1 MLLGIIG
8 VIVSMKLAQN
18 LTQPIKVLSDLAH
31 RIGRGEYDI
40 VVPID
45 RRDEVG
51 DLALSFKE
59 MAEELARAAHRNT
72 LLATF
77 VEHDD
82 DVIEVVNADY
92 EIEYTNPAHE
102 RITGYTLAE
111 ALGRT
116 PAELH
121 RPKVHDTAIYT
132 NIEYTTETG
141 QTWKGNMLGQRKDGS
156 LWHQNASI
164 SPIRNEKGEIT
175 HFIAIKR
182 DVTAD
187 IERQQALAE
196 SEQRFK
202 DFAEAA
208 SDWLW
213 EMDEDLRF
221 VGFTGN
227 EPNIGGRTVDEA
239 VGKTRWELFDANPKR
254 TKTGGSTRPILRLV
268 DRSGTFATSFTPI
281 TARHSISVLVVS
293 RSSMRTAV
301 SKAIGEPHAI

>member
-1 MLLGIIG
+1 MRTPIYQLDFASIGRLTESALAQKGVTYVYAFDSEGRIVHDGTLSLQHYGHRLDDPVLRLALESAQTSTVFDDELLHVTGPVVIGENVHGGVRIGLSTNEIRHAIASASKLQTSIGEHGFAQILSAALSVTMLLGIIG

-77 VEHDD
+77 VEHVDD
-82 DVIEVVNADY
+82 AIEVVNADY

-132 NIEYTTETG
+132 NIEYTTET
-141 QTWKGNMLGQRKDGS
+141 
-156 LWHQNASI
+156 
-164 SPIRNEKGEIT
+164 
-175 HFIAIKR
+175 
-182 DVTAD
+182 
-187 IERQQALAE
+187 
-196 SEQRFK
+196 
-202 DFAEAA
+202 
-208 SDWLW
+208 
-213 EMDEDLRF
+213 
-221 VGFTGN
+221 
-227 EPNIGGRTVDEA
+227 
-239 VGKTRWELFDANPKR
+239 
-254 TKTGGSTRPILRLV
+254 
-268 DRSGTFATSFTPI
+268 
-281 TARHSISVLVVS
+281 
-293 RSSMRTAV
+293 
-301 SKAIGEPHAI
+301 